1 MKTKEKIIK
10 ELEGKRKIECVA
22 TDKGVTIW
30 VNGEWILDA
39 SCFMED
45 ERIRI
50 DFRKLGEQKEKEDFK
65 GTKVRIFELKYR
77 EENEN

>member
-10 ELEGKRKIECVA
+10 EFEGKRKIECIA
-22 TDKGVTIW
+22 TDKGVVIW
-30 VNGEWILDA
+30 VNGEWVLDA

-50 DFRKLGEQKEKEDFK
+50 DFRKLEEQKKDEEEFN
-65 GTKVRIFELKYR
+65 GTKVKIFELKYR
-77 EENEN
+77 EEK